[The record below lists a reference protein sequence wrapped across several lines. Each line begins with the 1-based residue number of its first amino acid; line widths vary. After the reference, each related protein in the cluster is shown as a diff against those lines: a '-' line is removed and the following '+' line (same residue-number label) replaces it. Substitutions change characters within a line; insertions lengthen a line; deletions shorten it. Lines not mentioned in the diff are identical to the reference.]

1 LTNEIQA
8 SVFIQLINNA
18 QQKYDINR
26 NNNINMNS
34 NFINR
39 GMRVLKTYIYIYYT
53 IRERKVIPI
62 QSCVKEKRVSVNTIV
77 IEYEA

>member
-1 LTNEIQA
+1 
-8 SVFIQLINNA
+8 
-18 QQKYDINR
+18 
-26 NNNINMNS
+26 MNS